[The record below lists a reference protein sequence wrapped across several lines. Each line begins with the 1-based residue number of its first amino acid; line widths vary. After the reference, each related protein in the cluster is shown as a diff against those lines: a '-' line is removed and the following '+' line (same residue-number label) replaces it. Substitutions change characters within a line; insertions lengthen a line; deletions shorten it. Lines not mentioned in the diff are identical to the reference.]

1 MKSRLWLALRLPDL
15 PLVSF
20 PVHPEEQAICVLEK
34 QRVIYANTAA
44 LGAGVDIGM
53 DATTARL
60 LSDCITYPRDIQRE
74 QEYLEQLAAHL
85 YAFTPYVHIRRSD
98 AVPDSGLLL
107 EISRCLKLFGGLKNI
122 FEKIAAAMID
132 IPTAYGLAHTEEGA
146 WLLSYDKHP
155 ISGDE
160 NSTDFIAQLNHVPVA
175 RLADWPAEVETL
187 MRTGFNT
194 LEDISRQI
202 ETQSISGIK
211 KRLGQDF
218 AEFITRLFGIEQ
230 NFQQAALFEKPVQTY
245 QPKEFFFDTMQFDYP
260 ITQIEQLHSPLET
273 MLQQLGDFLRKRK
286 LACQK
291 IEWRLFDIYQNS
303 HLLSVHCA
311 APQNTWKLFYDLT
324 LIQLE
329 SQQLPFAVD
338 AIELTCQHLQKWQEH
353 NQSMDFSGRRGKNR
367 SGNDL
372 DLLEGKL
379 KARLGEQAIFKIS
392 YKDSH
397 IPEQTCEKLSA
408 FTPAN
413 QQLPEIHQH
422 SLRPTW
428 LFETPFP
435 VNYQQQTLFWR
446 GKLQLLSGPER
457 VEGYWWA
464 APKARDY
471 YMAAREDGLRV
482 WAYKDLAEGGWFV
495 QGVFAG

>member
-1 MKSRLWLALRLPDL
+1 MKNRLWLALRLPDL

-20 PVHPEEQAICVLEK
+20 PVHPEEQAVCVLEK

-44 LGAGVDIGM
+44 LHAGVNIGM
-53 DATTARL
+53 DVTTANL
-60 LSDCITYPRDIQRE
+60 LSDCMTYQRNIREE
-74 QEYLEQLAAHL
+74 QEYLDQLAAHL

-98 AVPDSGLLL
+98 VVPDSGLLL
-107 EISRCLKLFGGLKNI
+107 EISRCLKLFGGLKKL
-122 FEKIAAAMID
+122 FEKIAAAMVD
-132 IPTAYGLAHTEEGA
+132 ITTAYGLAHTQEGA

-160 NSTDFIAQLNHVPVA
+160 NPTDFIARLNHVPIA
-175 RLADWPAEVETL
+175 RLSDWPAEVETL
-187 MRTGFNT
+187 KRTGFNT

-218 AEFITRLFGIEQ
+218 AEFITRLFDIEQ
-230 NFQQAALFEKPVQTY
+230 NFQQAALFENPVQTY

-260 ITQIEQLHSPLET
+260 ITQIEQLHSPLKK

-303 HLLSVHCA
+303 HHLNVHCA
-311 APQNTWKLFYDLT
+311 IPQNTWKLFYDLT

-338 AIELTCQHLQKWQEH
+338 AIELTCPHLQKWQEH
-353 NQSMDFSGRRGKNR
+353 NQNLDFSGRRGKNR
-367 SGNDL
+367 NGNDL
-372 DLLEGKL
+372 ALLEGKL
-379 KARLGEQAIFKIS
+379 KARLGEQAIFKVS

-397 IPEQTCEKLSA
+397 IPEQTCEKLSV
-408 FTPAN
+408 FIPAN
-413 QQLPEIHQH
+413 HQLPEAHQH
-422 SLRPTW
+422 ALRPTW

-435 VNYQQQTLFWR
+435 INYQQQTLSWR

-457 VEGYWWA
+457 IEGYWWA
-464 APKARDY
+464 KPTARDY
-471 YMAAREDGLRV
+471 YIAVREDGLRV
-482 WAYKDLAEGGWFV
+482 WVYKDLAEGGWFV